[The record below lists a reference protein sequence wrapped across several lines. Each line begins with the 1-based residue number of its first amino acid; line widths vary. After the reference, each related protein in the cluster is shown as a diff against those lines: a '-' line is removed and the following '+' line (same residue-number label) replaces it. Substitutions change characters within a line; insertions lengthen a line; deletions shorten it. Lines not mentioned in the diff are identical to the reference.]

1 MQHES
6 LEAPNLDFSIAKLT
20 STQST
25 QKRMPIETF
34 PFGHK
39 KCQSFSYGQNLDT
52 YFLRQYPAP
61 TFIQP
66 DGQASL
72 FVGIIS

>member
-39 KCQSFSYGQNLDT
+39 KCQSFSYGQN
-52 YFLRQYPAP
+52 
-61 TFIQP
+61 
-66 DGQASL
+66 
-72 FVGIIS
+72 